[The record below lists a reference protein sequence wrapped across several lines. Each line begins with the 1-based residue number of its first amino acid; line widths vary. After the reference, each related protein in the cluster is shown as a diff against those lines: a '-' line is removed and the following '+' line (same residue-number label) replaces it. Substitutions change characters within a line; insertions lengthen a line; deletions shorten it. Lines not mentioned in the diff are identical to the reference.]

1 MSAILQIKN
10 LRFTQQSKP
19 LFRDLNLA
27 ISSGDKIGLVG
38 HNGSGKSTL
47 FSLLNR
53 QLTPDEG
60 EIIHPR
66 GLQFGLVE
74 QFVPGRLRLQSLEQ
88 AVVEVLPRESQE
100 IDLYKV
106 HTLLNSLG
114 FSEAQLRLTLNDLS
128 GGQQNLA
135 LLARAMIVEPE
146 LLLMDEPSNHMD
158 VLSLRH
164 LKRYLL
170 SHRNLSYLLISH
182 DRDLLDCCC
191 NRTCF
196 LRDLKIMGFDL
207 PYAKARIALE
217 EYDETAAHRRQQEE
231 KELNRVK
238 ASAKR
243 LALWGKTFDNSKLSR
258 KAKSMEKRVEKL
270 EQNITEVT
278 RGSGLD
284 LNLETDNLNSKTVL
298 TLEGLRVS
306 TPDQQVHL
314 LDCELLVAKPGDRIA
329 LLGENGT
336 GKSTTLNRIMAEY
349 TDPEL
354 RTIRFN
360 PNVAL
365 TYYDQELQ
373 QFDEMIGR
381 FDWLRNRV
389 EVPDEAIKRGLIQ
402 SGVAYQD
409 FAQPVNQL
417 SGGEKARLM
426 FLLIRLVKPNLM
438 ILDEPTNHI
447 DLEGREQ
454 LEDQLISSGTTLI
467 VTSHDRRFL
476 ENIASRFWV
485 IRKGKL
491 VEDQSLENFYDHLGD
506 RQQRGSLQTFVGRA
520 TGSKLNDSEKS
531 AVEDEMLLRIDQL
544 ETLLKKDKARKPKFQ
559 KPEKQMQWQEEL
571 EQLWLKLD
579 EFQCKSQA
587 ESTVSCISD
596 SNQ

>member
-1 MSAILQIKN
+1 MSSILQIKN

-19 LFRDLNLA
+19 LFSNLNLA

-47 FSLLNR
+47 LSLLNR

-60 EIIHPR
+60 EIVYPR

-74 QFVPGRLRLQSLEQ
+74 QFVAEHLRWQSLEQ
-88 AVVEVLPRESQE
+88 AILEVLPQQSQE

-106 HTLLNSLG
+106 QTLLNSLG
-114 FSEAQLRLTLNDLS
+114 FSEMQFRLNLNDLS

-158 VLSLRH
+158 VLALKH

-182 DRDLLDCCC
+182 DRDLLDSSC

-196 LRDLKIMGFDL
+196 LRDLKVMSFDL

-217 EYDETAAHRRQQEE
+217 EHDKTAAHRRRQEE
-231 KELNRVK
+231 RELNRVK

-270 EQNITEVT
+270 EQKITEVT
-278 RGSGLD
+278 RGSGLNLD
-284 LNLETDNLNSKTVL
+284 LETDNLNSKTVL
-298 TLEGLRVS
+298 TLEGLSVH
-306 TPDQQVHL
+306 TLDQQVHL
-314 LDCELLVAKPGDRIA
+314 LDCEFLVARPGDRIA

-336 GKSTTLNRIMAEY
+336 GKSTTLNRIIAEY
-349 TDPEL
+349 ADPEL
-354 RTIRFN
+354 KTIRFN

-373 QFDEMIGR
+373 QFDEMLGR
-381 FDWLRNRV
+381 FDWVRNRV
-389 EVPDEAIKRGLIQ
+389 KIPDDAIKRALIQ

-409 FAQPVNQL
+409 FEQPVNQL

-454 LEDQLISSGTTLI
+454 LEEQLISSGTTLI

-476 ENIASRFWV
+476 ENIATRFWL
-485 IRKGKL
+485 IRNGML
-491 VEDQSLENFYDHLGD
+491 VEDLSMDSFYQNLGND
-506 RQQRGSLQTFVGRA
+506 RQNSP
-520 TGSKLNDSEKS
+520 EKS
-531 AVEDEMLLRIDQL
+531 PGNSSNAIQTDKTLEDDILVRIEYL
-544 ETLLKKDKARKPKFQ
+544 EKLIQADEERKLKFQ
-559 KPEKQMQWQEEL
+559 KPDKQRQWQKEL
-571 EQLWLKLD
+571 AALWQQLD
-579 EFQCKSQA
+579 
-587 ESTVSCISD
+587 
-596 SNQ
+596 

>member
-1 MSAILQIKN
+1 MSAILQVKN
-10 LRFTQQSKP
+10 LSFTQQTKP
-19 LFRDLNLA
+19 LFSDLNLA

-47 FSLLNR
+47 FSLLNK
-53 QLTPDEG
+53 QLMPDDG

-74 QFVPGRLRLQSLEQ
+74 QFVPEQLRARSLEQ
-88 AVVEVLPRESQE
+88 AVVEVLPQESQE
-100 IDLYKV
+100 FDLYKV

-114 FSEAQLRLTLNDLS
+114 FSEAQLQLTINDLS

-158 VLSLRH
+158 VLALGH

-170 SHRNLSYLLISH
+170 SRRNISYLLISH
-182 DRDLLDCCC
+182 DRDLLDSCC

-196 LRDLKIMGFDL
+196 LRDLKVMNFDL
-207 PYAKARIALE
+207 PYTKARSALE
-217 EYDETAAHRRQQEE
+217 EYDEATAHRRQQEE

-238 ASAKR
+238 ASARR
-243 LALWGKTFDNSKLSR
+243 LALWGKTFDNSKFSR

-284 LNLETDNLNSKTVL
+284 LNLESDNLNSKTAL
-298 TLEGLRVS
+298 TLEALSVS
-306 TPDQQVHL
+306 TPDKQVHL
-314 LDCELLVAKPGDRIA
+314 LGCDLLVAKPGDRIA

-336 GKSTTLNRIMAEY
+336 GKSTTLNRVMAEF
-349 TDPEL
+349 DQPRL
-354 RTIRFN
+354 QTIRFN
-360 PNVAL
+360 PNVTL
-365 TYYDQELQ
+365 TYYDQELE
-373 QFDEMIGR
+373 QFEEKLGR

-389 EVPDEAIKRGLIQ
+389 EVPDDAIKRGLIQ

-409 FAQPVNQL
+409 FDQPVNQS
-417 SGGEKARLM
+417 SGGERARLM
-426 FLLIRLVKPNLM
+426 FLLIRLIKPNFM

-454 LEDQLISSGTTLI
+454 LEQELINSGATLI

-476 ENIASRFWV
+476 ENIATRFWV
-485 IRKGKL
+485 IRNGKL
-491 VEDQSLENFYDHLGD
+491 TEEQSLDNFYANLGD
-506 RQQRGSLQTFVGRA
+506 QQQSGSQFSQVEGRS
-520 TGSKLNDSEKS
+520 GNESELIS
-531 AVEDEMLLRIDQL
+531 SEAISLEDEMLLRIDQL
-544 ETLLKKDKARKPKFQ
+544 ETLLKQDKARKAKFQ
-559 KPEKQMQWQEEL
+559 KLAKQAEWKEEL
-571 EQLWLKLD
+571 EQIWLKL
-579 EFQCKSQA
+579 E
-587 ESTVSCISD
+587 
-596 SNQ
+596 